1 MRQPWGVEQIYSIDD
16 PAYRGVRF
24 IEPRSSI
31 RSRAGSRTTCNS
43 PHIRKEMQ
51 RSTRWWTARAIN
63 RDDTSRSATAASITR
78 G

>member
-1 MRQPWGVEQIYSIDD
+1 
-16 PAYRGVRF
+16 
-24 IEPRSSI
+24 
-31 RSRAGSRTTCNS
+31 
-43 PHIRKEMQ
+43 MQ